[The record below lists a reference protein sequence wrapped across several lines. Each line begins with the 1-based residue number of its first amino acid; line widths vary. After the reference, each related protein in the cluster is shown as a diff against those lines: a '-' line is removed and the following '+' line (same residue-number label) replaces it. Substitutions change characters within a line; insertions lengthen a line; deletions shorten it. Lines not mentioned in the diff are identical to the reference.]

1 MNDASAAIAVDS
13 LEFSY
18 ESVKAVSGV
27 SFEVKRGEFVAI
39 LGPNGS
45 GKSTLLKCVG
55 KILQGW
61 RGSVRIDGRDAAK
74 MRQREIAMALG
85 YVPQAAKANLPFTV
99 REFAL
104 LGRHPR
110 LAAFEM
116 PGVADVKAVDDALEA
131 IGVRHLATRRM
142 SALSGGE
149 RQMAL
154 IAAAMAQGA
163 KTLLL
168 DEPGS
173 FLDCKR
179 VVSLNTMLRRMNKEF
194 GLSVLCVTHDVNQ
207 ALSLGDKV
215 LALKSGSAAF
225 FGTPKEALESD
236 VLDKLYG
243 VGFERLE
250 RGAGRL
256 PWLVPEEALR

>member
-1 MNDASAAIAVDS
+1 MSESPKAIEAVS

-18 ESVKAVSGV
+18 DTKKAVCDV
-27 SFEVKRGEFVAI
+27 SFEVARGEFVAV

-61 RGSVRIDGRDAAK
+61 RGEVRIDGRDASK

-85 YVPQAAKANLPFTV
+85 YVPQTAKACLPFTV
-99 REFAL
+99 REFAM
-104 LGRHPR
+104 LGRHPH
-110 LAAFEM
+110 LAALEM
-116 PGVADVKAVDDALEA
+116 PGPEDLKAVDDAFDA
-131 IGVRHLATRRM
+131 VGVKHLAARRM
-142 SALSGGE
+142 DALSGGE

-179 VVSLNTMLRRMNKEF
+179 VVALNAMLRHMNKDL

-215 LALKSGSAAF
+215 LALKDGSPVF
-225 FGTPKEALESD
+225 FGTPKAALESD

-243 VGFERLE
+243 VGFERLD
-250 RGAGRL
+250 RGPGRL
-256 PWLVPEEALR
+256 PWLVPQENEA